1 MSRRLRLASMLSS
14 TVLACLGLCQQALA
28 GPAMNLSS
36 AQYVQYGD
44 GQSYSLPF
52 AVIDQCGGTKA
63 GCPYYVPSS
72 PGQIDNLVVLAT
84 GTENGP
90 TTTNFLGMDNAYRTP
105 DGAGGAPFF
114 RPDASNSRGSQG
126 SITGNLSNTWD
137 ASLSSLKTFLGSEQ
151 MVFFFNNNQT
161 KSGGTAT
168 ESLAAWA
175 RVWITDDTGANL
187 GYYDFTN
194 RGGRYALFTE
204 GGGGTFMGDV
214 GTYNS
219 LGGAPLA
226 GDNTATDY
234 VLSGGAICRN
244 NFGIPVSCS
253 TTSNKPVDHNL
264 GANEAAYAILFPEL
278 NAQMN
283 SLFSTVLDDAI
294 LSKYTFH
301 ADIRLGCDAATA
313 PGNCTGDLRGGVPFG
328 RDLNNGYEQIFMGRA
343 AQFGCTA
350 SEPGCSQVPEP
361 ASLALALGGLGALGL
376 LTPAALRRRSRIS
389 GGSAG

>member
-1 MSRRLRLASMLSS
+1 MGRRLHLASTLLS
-14 TVLACLGLCQQALA
+14 TLLAGLGLCHQALA

-36 AQYVQYGD
+36 VQYVQYGD

-52 AVIDQCGGTKA
+52 AVIDQCGGSKA
-63 GCPYYVPSS
+63 GCPYYLPSA

-114 RPDASNSRGSQG
+114 RPDAGNSRGSQG
-126 SITGNLSNTWD
+126 SINGNLSNTWD
-137 ASLSSLKTFLGSEQ
+137 ASLSSLKSFLGSDQ

-168 ESLAAWA
+168 ESMAAWA
-175 RVWITDDTGANL
+175 RVWITDDQGTSL

-214 GTYNS
+214 SSYNS
-219 LGGAPLA
+219 GGGGPLA
-226 GDNTATDY
+226 GDNSATDY

-244 NFGIPVSCS
+244 DFGIPVSCS

-283 SLFSTVLDDAI
+283 SLFSTVLDTDLA
-294 LSKYTFH
+294 KYTFH
-301 ADIRLGCDAATA
+301 ADIRLGCDAATT
-313 PGNCTGDLRGGVPFG
+313 PGNCTGDLKGGVPFG

-343 AQFGCTA
+343 AQLACPA
-350 SEPGCSQVPEP
+350 SSPGCSEVPEP
-361 ASLALALGGLGALGL
+361 ASLWLALGGLGALGL
-376 LTPAALRRRSRIS
+376 LTPAALRRRSRAT
-389 GGSAG
+389 G

>member
-1 MSRRLRLASMLSS
+1 MDRCLHLSS
-14 TVLACLGLCQQALA
+14 RLLSVVLACMGLGLGPLAHA

-36 AQYVQYGD
+36 VQYVQYGD

-52 AVIDQCGGTKA
+52 AVIDQCGGNKA
-63 GCPYYVPSS
+63 GCPYYVPSA
-72 PGQIDNLVVLAT
+72 PGQIDSLVVIAT

-90 TTTNFLGMDNAYRTP
+90 TTTNFMGMDNAYRTP

-114 RPDASNSRGSQG
+114 RPDAGNSRGSQG

-137 ASLSSLKTFLGSEQ
+137 ASLSSLKSFLASDQ

-175 RVWITDDTGANL
+175 RMWITDDTGANL

-194 RGGRYALFTE
+194 RAGRYALFTE
-204 GGGGTFMGDV
+204 GGGGTFMGNV
-214 GTYNS
+214 GSYTS
-219 LGGAPLA
+219 LGTGPLA
-226 GDNTATDY
+226 GDNNSTDY

-283 SLFSTVLDDAI
+283 SLFATVLDADLA
-294 LSKYTFH
+294 KYTFH
-301 ADIRLGCDAATA
+301 ADIRLGCDAATT
-313 PGNCTGDLRGGVPFG
+313 PGNCTGDLKGGVPFG

-343 AQFGCTA
+343 AQFACTA
-350 SEPGCSQVPEP
+350 SMPGCSEVPEP
-361 ASLALALGGLGALGL
+361 ASLWL
-376 LTPAALRRRSRIS
+376 
-389 GGSAG
+389 

>member
-1 MSRRLRLASMLSS
+1 MGRRLHLVSKLSS
-14 TVLACLGLCQQALA
+14 AALACLALCPSAWA

-36 AQYVQYGD
+36 VQYVQYGD

-63 GCPYYVPSS
+63 GCQYYLPSA

-126 SITGNLSNTWD
+126 AITGNLTNTWD
-137 ASLSSLKTFLGSEQ
+137 ASLSSLKSFLGSDQ

-175 RVWITDDTGANL
+175 RVWITDDQGANL

-214 GTYNS
+214 GSYTS
-219 LGGAPLA
+219 GGGGPLA
-226 GDNTATDY
+226 GDNSATDY

-264 GANEAAYAILFPEL
+264 GANETAYAILFPEL

-283 SLFSTVLDDAI
+283 SLFSTVLDTDLA
-294 LSKYTFH
+294 KYTFH
-301 ADIRLGCDAATA
+301 ADIRLGCDAATT
-313 PGNCTGDLRGGVPFG
+313 PGNCTGDLKGGVPFG

-343 AQFGCTA
+343 AQLACTA
-350 SEPGCSQVPEP
+350 STPGCSEVPEP
-361 ASLALALGGLGALGL
+361 ASLWLTLGGLGAMGL
-376 LTPAALRRRSRIS
+376 LMPATLRRRSRAT
-389 GGSAG
+389 G

>member
-1 MSRRLRLASMLSS
+1 MGRHLHLVSVLSS
-14 TVLACLGLCQQALA
+14 TLLASLSLGIGKDATA
-28 GPAMNLSS
+28 APGINLSS
-36 AQYVQYGD
+36 VQYVQYGD

-63 GCPYYVPSS
+63 GCQYYVPSS
-72 PGQIDNLVVLAT
+72 PGQIDSLVVLAT

-90 TTTNFLGMDNAYRTP
+90 TTTNFMGMDNAYRTP
-105 DGAGGAPFF
+105 DGSHGAPFF

-137 ASLSSLKTFLGSEQ
+137 ASLSSLKSFLGSEQ

-175 RVWITDDTGANL
+175 RVWITDDQGANL

-194 RGGRYALFTE
+194 RAGRYALFTE
-204 GGGGTFMGDV
+204 GGGGTFLGDV
-214 GTYNS
+214 TTYSS
-219 LGGAPLA
+219 LGTGPLA
-226 GDNTATDY
+226 GNNSATDY

-244 NFGIPVSCS
+244 NFGVPVSCS

-283 SLFSTVLDDAI
+283 TLFSTVLDTDLA
-294 LSKYTFH
+294 KYTFH
-301 ADIRLGCDAATA
+301 ADIRLGCDPATT
-313 PGNCTGDLRGGVPFG
+313 PGNCTGDSPSIPFG
-328 RDLNNGYEQIFMGRA
+328 RDLNNGYEQVFMGRA
-343 AQFGCTA
+343 AQFGCPA
-350 SEPGCSQVPEP
+350 STPGCTEIPEP
-361 ASLALALGGLGALGL
+361 ASLGLALGGLGVLAL
-376 LTPAALRRRSRIS
+376 LTPAAMRRRLPGRY
-389 GGSAG
+389 